1 MSAVVGRASGR
12 LPLARLF
19 WFGSAALLVSVAVGG
34 LTARADARSA
44 TFWLFGLA
52 FGFVLQRSR
61 FCFASAFRDLF
72 LFGHGRIMRGI
83 LGGLAVATVGFA
95 VLMQR
100 MVPDPGLGMI
110 PPEAHVA
117 PLGAHLILGGLLFGV
132 GMVIAGGCVSGSLY
146 RIGEG
151 YMASA
156 VALVGIMTGLGL
168 GAHTWN
174 FWWQASIQRGLV
186 LWLPRM
192 GGYGAALAVT
202 FLLLV
207 AAYLLV
213 VWWESRQAFR
223 APQPVP
229 VTDGNTFPERTAAA
243 LRAVLVHGWPTVV
256 GGIALGTLNVFLY
269 TAHMPWGVTGEISRW
284 SVGLLGLAGWG
295 PGPLL
300 GAGELS
306 GCAVVG
312 RGGPL
317 LTHTLTLNLGMVAG
331 AFGGAWIAGEFR
343 LRRPRERRRY
353 VQALGGG
360 VLMGYGATLAMG
372 CTLGAFFSAIPSLG
386 VNGWVFAAAL
396 AAGAW
401 LGVQVLRRIP

>member
-1 MSAVVGRASGR
+1 MVGSTMWRH
-12 LPLARLF
+12 PLARLL
-19 WFGSAALLVSVAVGG
+19 GVGAAALLVSAVVAR
-34 LTARADARSA
+34 LTARTDARAA

-83 LGGLAVATVGFA
+83 LGGLAVATAGFA

-100 MVPDPGLGMI
+100 MVPNPSLGVI
-110 PPEAHVA
+110 APEAHVA

-151 YMASA
+151 YVASG
-156 VALVGIMTGLGL
+156 VALLGIVAGLAL

-174 FWWQASIQRGLV
+174 FWWRSSIRGGLV
-186 LWLPRM
+186 LWLPQV
-192 GGYGAALAVT
+192 GGYGMALVVT
-202 FLLLV
+202 FLLLLG
-207 AAYLLV
+207 AYLLV
-213 VWWESRQAFR
+213 VWWEVRQGFR
-223 APQPVP
+223 APEPVP
-229 VTDGNTFPERTAAA
+229 GPPGHTFGERIRGA
-243 LRAVLVHGWPTVV
+243 LRAVLVHGWPASA
-256 GGIALGTLNVFLY
+256 GGVALGTLNVFLY

-284 SVGLLGLAGWG
+284 AVGLLTLVGWG
-295 PGPLL
+295 PGLL
-300 GAGELS
+300 QGAGELS
-306 GCAVVG
+306 GCALVG

-317 LTHTLTLNLGMVAG
+317 LTHTLTLTLGMVAG
-331 AFGGAWIAGEFR
+331 AFVGAQVAGEFR

-353 VQALGGG
+353 LQALAGG

-386 VNGWVFAAAL
+386 ANGWVFAAAL

>member
-1 MSAVVGRASGR
+1 MVGSTTIRH
-12 LPLARLF
+12 PLARLL
-19 WFGSAALLVSVAVGG
+19 GVGG
-34 LTARADARSA
+34 AVLVVSAVVARLTAQADARAA

-72 LFGHGRIMRGI
+72 LFGHGRTMRGI
-83 LGGLAVATVGFA
+83 LGGLAVATAGFA

-100 MVPDPGLGMI
+100 MVPDPGLGVI
-110 PPEAHVA
+110 APEAHVA

-151 YMASA
+151 YVASL
-156 VALVGIMTGLGL
+156 VALIGIMAGLAL

-174 FWWQASIQRGLV
+174 FWWRASIRGGLV
-186 LWLPRM
+186 LWLPRV
-192 GGYGAALAVT
+192 GGYGMALVVT

-207 AAYLLV
+207 GAYLLV
-213 VWWESRQAFR
+213 IWWEVRQGFR
-223 APQPVP
+223 APEPVP
-229 VTDGNTFPERTAAA
+229 GRPGHTFGDRIHGA
-243 LRAVLVHGWPTVV
+243 LRAVLVHGWPASV
-256 GGIALGTLNVFLY
+256 GGVALGVLNVFVY
-269 TAHMPWGVTGEISRW
+269 TAHMPWGVTGEVSRW
-284 SVGLLGLAGWG
+284 AVGLLTLVGWDPGL
-295 PGPLL
+295 LQ
-300 GAGELS
+300 GAGEVS
-306 GCAVVG
+306 GCALVG
-312 RGGPL
+312 RGGSL
-317 LTHTLTLNLGMVAG
+317 LSHTLTLNLGMVAG
-331 AFGGAWIAGEFR
+331 AFAGAQMAGEFR

-353 VQALGGG
+353 LQALAGG

-386 VNGWVFAAAL
+386 ANGWVFAAAL